1 MKTNTEA
8 QPSVASGGDPTS
20 SDSDDERVINME
32 IVQIPIIWKS
42 HFGIRRTLIDTC
54 ARNQP
59 PKGNKGLDIV
69 DGPKPPLHKPVRDPA
84 AARRVVPWSSI

>member
-8 QPSVASGGDPTS
+8 QPSVASGQDVSQIACTS
-20 SDSDDERVINME
+20 GTSGFLFS
-32 IVQIPIIWKS
+32 
-42 HFGIRRTLIDTC
+42 GTLIDTC